1 MSYHADSLGDTL
13 TLLRRSKVTTDQ
25 KWARYG
31 DAAPAITHVAGD
43 VLDRQALRRAAAGAE
58 SILACFH
65 APYDARIWQTV
76 LPPRGQAVVDCAEAR
91 GFPGLA
97 RGWWSAARGGAAR
110 RGGDAPQ
117 PHGGGAVAGA
127 SASRGVGAAGPR
139 RERAA
144 RARGGSAGIPV
155 VFPESMYAFLGGA
168 ARLAEGARPT
178 PGDPKGRIRTEL
190 MEARRRHPA
199 TTVSVVASDVV
210 GPTSRGTG
218 TAVATA
224 LVIEPLLAGRPVV
237 VLADPDAPHSLTHLP
252 DLAQAMVYCARTA
265 TTLTAE
271 APGRSV
277 VLHAPTDTAHS
288 MRALAARTAEHA
300 GVRERRVI
308 AVPRRLTALLGR
320 VNTLMRELSGI
331 ADLWY
336 GPCVLEPGVLT
347 TVHGLQATPW
357 AEAIASTIA
366 PPPRAAHGS
375 AAAEPRDAR
384 G

>member
-1 MSYHADSLGDTL
+1 MHHLLIGEGQIGQEIAHHAAARGDTL
-13 TLLRRSKVTTDQ
+13 TILRRSTVTTDQ
-25 KWARYG
+25 KRARYG

-76 LPPRGQAVVDCAEAR
+76 LPPREQAVLDLAET
-91 GFPGLA
+91 L
-97 RGWWSAARGGAAR
+97 
-110 RGGDAPQ
+110 
-117 PHGGGAVAGA
+117 
-127 SASRGVGAAGPR
+127 
-139 RERAA
+139 
-144 RARGGSAGIPV
+144 GIPV

-366 PPPRAAHGS
+366 PPPRAGHGS